1 MNSGN
6 RVELSCAW
14 FIMKGAL
21 GISSACVVF
30 GYSSYS
36 MNLYGVSAL
45 ADMVTG
51 FRVNLFYLQSS
62 ST

>member
-1 MNSGN
+1 MNSSK
-6 RVELSCAW
+6 RVELSEAW
-14 FIMKGAL
+14 FIRKGAL
-21 GISSACVVF
+21 GILSSCVVY